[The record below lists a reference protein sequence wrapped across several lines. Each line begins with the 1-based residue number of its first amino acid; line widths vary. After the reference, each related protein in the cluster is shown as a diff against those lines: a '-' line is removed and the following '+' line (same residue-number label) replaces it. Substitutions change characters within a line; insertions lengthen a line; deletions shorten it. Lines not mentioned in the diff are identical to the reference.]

1 MKWRW
6 RLLNSEESGIWKEV
20 LAAKYG
26 NHILHNVEWNNSQI
40 PSFASKWWRDI
51 RDLVDC
57 VESKNWVVDSFSRC
71 LGNGART
78 SFWND
83 KWFGDSPFYIMFPRL
98 FSLANYKEA
107 TIRDVV
113 VVDGDR
119 VGWNLSWRR
128 RLFQWEEERVSILLA
143 LIGGVRISNVEDSCR
158 WNLDP
163 SGVFTVNSAFVSL
176 SKEIVPGPSLSP
188 FEATIFG
195 NIWDSPAP
203 SKVIAF
209 SWQLLYD
216 RVPTKV
222 NLLLRGIIPQ
232 NSDDNCIWCG
242 NARESSSHLFLH
254 CNVTMVVWYE
264 IFKWLGVV
272 VVIPPN
278 LFHLYDCVSE
288 AAKNKRIRKG
298 FRLVWHTVIWSIWR
312 ARNNFIFNN
321 VVTAPLDLVE
331 EIKVLSWRWS
341 ADRLKIS
348 PCLYYEWS
356 WEPGICFER

>member
-1 MKWRW
+1 
-6 RLLNSEESGIWKEV
+6 V

-78 SFWND
+78 SFWKD
-83 KWFGDSPFYIMFPRL
+83 KSFGDYPFYIMFPRL

-143 LIGGVRISNVEDSCR
+143 HIGGVRISNVEDSWR
-158 WNLDP
+158 WNFDP

-232 NSDDNCIWCG
+232 NSDVNCIWCG

-264 IFKWLGVV
+264 IFKWLDVV

-298 FRLVWHTVIWSIWR
+298 FRLVLHTVIWSIWR

-331 EIKVLSWRWS
+331 EIKVLSWRSS